1 MFFEMKT
8 QRPATEILEQAVN
21 LLRAAPPQAIVI
33 YLAGAIPFMLG
44 VLVFLNDM
52 MLSAFAFDHL
62 VEASLGL
69 AALYLWKNTL
79 QAVFAARLYQTLSP
93 EQTRP
98 VRFFRALVV
107 QGTLQPVGLALPLPL
122 PWLVAFFRNVALF
135 AAIGDPH
142 PARTA
147 RRQAVLWT
155 RQTWAVLAFMT
166 LAFLMLFANVLIAI
180 VLLPQ
185 LARSFL
191 GIEGDF
197 ARLGSGLLNTTTLA
211 VALGLSWLVID
222 PVLDA
227 VFVLRCFYGESI
239 ATGEDLRASLSN
251 AFRKGAAVAVVLFS
265 MTFLAPRQ
273 ALAQTTSQQMP
284 VEQTEHAQSQA
295 KAQAQTIDPAQLD
308 RSIDAVIH
316 RREFAWRSPHSG
328 GEEPHGKW
336 VGWVRSAMDMVRR
349 VRHAAWELIRKWF
362 GGEDEREARSA
373 DAPVSRRMLETMTGL
388 IVALIVGAAIVFF
401 LRRRA
406 PAVKAVAVTTAAPAV
421 NLADESLTADQ
432 LPESSWLQ
440 LAEEWLAKGDCR
452 LALRALHLAGLKY
465 LGERNL
471 VSIRRWKS
479 GLDYRREVER
489 RARAHPEISPEF
501 SKNVALFER
510 GWYGT
515 RGVDR
520 EMVEAFAARLTE
532 IRNHAG

>member
-1 MFFEMKT
+1 MKT

-93 EQTRP
+93 EQTRS

-239 ATGEDLRASLSN
+239 ATGEDLRASLSKALSN
-251 AFRKGAAVAVVLFS
+251 ALRKGAAIAVLLFS
-265 MTFLAPRQ
+265 ITFLAPRPG
-273 ALAQTTSQQMP
+273 LAQTTSQQMP
-284 VEQTEHAQSQA
+284 VEQTEYAQSQA
-295 KAQAQTIDPAQLD
+295 KPPAQTIDPAQLD

-406 PAVKAVAVTTAAPAV
+406 PAVKAVAVTSAAPAV

>member
-1 MFFEMKT
+1 MSFEMKT

-44 VLVFLNDM
+44 ALVFLNDM

-69 AALYLWKNTL
+69 AALYIWKNTL

-98 VRFFRALVV
+98 ARIFRALVV
-107 QGTLQPVGLALPLPL
+107 QGALQPVGLALPLPL

-155 RQTWAVLAFMT
+155 RQTWVILAFMT

-185 LARSFL
+185 FARSFL

-211 VALGLSWLVID
+211 VALGLAWLAID

-239 ATGEDLRASLSN
+239 ATGEDLRAALSN
-251 AFRKGAAVAVVLFS
+251 ALRKGAVVALLLFS
-265 MTFLAPRQ
+265 ITVLAPQ
-273 ALAQTTSQQMP
+273 PGLAQTTSQQMP
-284 VEQTEHAQSQA
+284 VEQTEHAQPQT
-295 KAQAQTIDPAQLD
+295 QTIDPEQLD

-316 RREFAWRSPHSG
+316 RREFAWRAPHSG

-349 VRHAAWELIRKWF
+349 VRHAIWEQIRKWL
-362 GGEDEREARSA
+362 GGEDEREVRSA

-421 NLADESLTADQ
+421 NLTDESLTADQ